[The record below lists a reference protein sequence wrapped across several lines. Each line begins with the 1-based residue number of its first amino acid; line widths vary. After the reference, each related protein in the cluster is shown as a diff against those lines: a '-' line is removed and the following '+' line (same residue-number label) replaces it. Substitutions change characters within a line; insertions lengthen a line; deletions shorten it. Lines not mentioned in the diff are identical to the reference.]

1 MFKNREEAG
10 ILLADKLVNY
20 SNKKDTVIVAIPR
33 GGVPVGYQ
41 ICKKLN
47 LPLEIVLSKKI
58 GHPFNK
64 EYAIGAVTLD
74 SYILSEAVP
83 GISNK
88 YIEKE
93 IKKIRGILKQRQQLF
108 YGSKKTINLKNK
120 TIIIVDDGVATGNTL
135 IASIELIKIAAP
147 IKIIVALPVAP
158 PSALKSIKALS
169 AVYMTICLLEPRS
182 FQAVGQFF
190 EEFKQVDDTQVIDL
204 LKRANANLKID
215 ELHF

>member
-1 MFKNREEAG
+1 MFKSREEAG
-10 ILLADKLVNY
+10 ILLANKLVNY

-64 EYAIGAVTLD
+64 EFAIGAVTLD
-74 SYILSEAVP
+74 SYIISEAVS
-83 GISNK
+83 GVSNK
-88 YIEKE
+88 YINNE

-108 YGSKKTINLKNK
+108 YGSKKPINFRNK
-120 TIIIVDDGVATGNTL
+120 TVIIVDDGVATGNTL

-158 PSALKSIKALS
+158 PSALKKIKALP
-169 AVYMTICLLEPRS
+169 AVDATICLLEPRS

-190 EEFKQVDDTQVIDL
+190 EEFKQVDDSQVINL
-204 LKRANANLKID
+204 FKKANVNLKID
-215 ELHF
+215 ELHS